1 MLAMLMWVVCYL
13 QLKGILSNRLSGED
27 LEFKLEFSFFSI
39 EEDPYV
45 LMSDI

>member
-1 MLAMLMWVVCYL
+1 MLMWVVCYL
-13 QLKGILSNRLSGED
+13 QLKGILSNRLSSGED
-27 LEFKLEFSFFSI
+27 LEFKLEFSFLSI